1 MKFLSSLLAALAA
14 AAVAAD
20 HTPQI
25 LYTAHFSHSPTSPVS
40 GYLNLTTTPSSS
52 SLGMGITLSLTIPDA
67 SLGPFKYH
75 IHTLSVPPSG
85 DCAGTGGH
93 FFSPFSPQK
102 AKSKCNPQKP
112 EHCEAGDLSGK
123 WGEIPFFKGR
133 VGVSAGYTDPYVRI
147 GEVRKKGRSVVL
159 HDKDGKRIACADL
172 VAVGGRKMVDEG
184 MVVTKTVTTTVKPV
198 VTTKGVE
205 RKMGVFGMYVP
216 RRRRGVVWRG

>member
-1 MKFLSSLLAALAA
+1 MKLLSSLLAALAA

-20 HTPQI
+20 HAPQI
-25 LYTAHFSHSPTSPVS
+25 LYTAHFPHSPTSPVS
-40 GYLNLTTTPSSS
+40 GYLNLTTPS

-67 SLGPFKYH
+67 SLGPFTYH
-75 IHTLSVPPSG
+75 IHTLSVPPLE
-85 DCAGTGGH
+85 TGS
-93 FFSPFSPQK
+93 FRK
-102 AKSKCNPQKP
+102 V
-112 EHCEAGDLSGK
+112 
-123 WGEIPFFKGR
+123 GEIPFFKGR

-147 GEVRKKGRSVVL
+147 GEVRKKGRSVVV

-205 RKMGVFGMYVP
+205 RKMGVVGMYVP
-216 RRRRGVVWRG
+216 RKRRGWFGGGDGEVECASVKNAR